1 MSPSSTPHP
10 FTAASGRRKTIV
22 VATVLAVAAAIA
34 IGGFFLARGTTP
46 PQGGGRF
53 GRGGPG
59 GPGGQPMPVGVATVA
74 TGDINVVLNG
84 LGTVTP
90 LRVVTVRAQVTGQL
104 LNVAFQ
110 EGQRVKQGDLLAE
123 IDPRPYQAQLTQYE
137 GAIARDEALLANSK
151 IDLARYQTLFEQD
164 SIAKQQ
170 LDSQRSLVHQYEGTV
185 KADQGQIDN
194 AKLNLAYSRIT
205 APVSGRVGLRV
216 VDPGNYVQAGDANG
230 VVVITQLSP
239 IDVLFTLPEDNL
251 PAVRKKLA
259 AGEKLGVD
267 AYDRAG
273 QTKLTSGALASLDN
287 LIDTSTGTV
296 KVKAE
301 FANDDEALFPNQFV
315 NVRLLLDVLHGVTV
329 IPTSALERGSDSL
342 FVYLVQPDHTVAV
355 RNIKTGVTEG
365 ERVQVVSGLTGGE
378 IVVTDGADRL
388 REGAK
393 VELPGEAP
401 TPATAANAPR
411 GQWGQGQGAQGQD
424 PSGARGQG
432 QHRRREGAG
441 DAGAPASQA
450 PGSNS
455 SDTPKNA
462 ADKNDGS
469 KKNDKKAD
477 EKKDDKTQ

>member
-1 MSPSSTPHP
+1 MSPSSTRNPLTSATP
-10 FTAASGRRKTIV
+10 RRKWTV
-22 VATVLAVAAAIA
+22 VAIVLAVAAVIV
-34 IGGFFLARGTTP
+34 IGGNFLARGTMP

-59 GPGGQPMPVGVATVA
+59 GPGGPAMPVGTSTVA
-74 TGDINVVLNG
+74 EGNINIVLNG

-90 LRVVTVRAQVTGQL
+90 LRVVTVRAQVSGQL
-104 LNVAFQ
+104 LSVAYQ

-137 GAIARDEALLANSK
+137 GALARDQALLANAK
-151 IDLARYQTLFEQD
+151 MDLARYQTLFEQD
-164 SIAKQQ
+164 SIARQQ
-170 LDSQRSLVHQYEGTV
+170 LDSQKSLVRQYEGTV

-194 AKLNLAYSRIT
+194 AKLNLTYSRIT

-216 VDPGNYVQAGDANG
+216 VDPGNYVQAGDASG
-230 VVVITQLSP
+230 VVVITQLAP

-259 AGEKLGVD
+259 AGDKLGVD

-273 QTKLTSGALASLDN
+273 QAKLASGTLASLDN

-301 FANDDEALFPNQFV
+301 FTNDDEALFPNQFV
-315 NVRLLLDVLHGVTV
+315 NVRLLLDVLHDVTV
-329 IPTSALERGSDSL
+329 IPTSALERSSDGL
-342 FVYLVQPDHTVAV
+342 FVYVVKPDHTVTV

-365 ERVQVVSGLTGGE
+365 ERVQVASGLSAGE

-401 TPATAANAPR
+401 AQVASAGNAGEPGQGQGR
-411 GQWGQGQGAQGQD
+411 GQWRQGQGQGAQGQGD
-424 PSGARGQG
+424 AQRGQG
-432 QHRRREGAG
+432 QHRRRDG
-441 DAGAPASQA
+441 DQSG
-450 PGSNS
+450 
-455 SDTPKNA
+455 
-462 ADKNDGS
+462 
-469 KKNDKKAD
+469 DKKDDGVKKDAD
-477 EKKDDKTQ
+477 KKDDKSQ

>member
-1 MSPSSTPHP
+1 
-10 FTAASGRRKTIV
+10 V
-22 VATVLAVAAAIA
+22 VAIVLAVAAAIV
-34 IGGFFLARGTTP
+34 IGGSFLARGTMP

-59 GPGGQPMPVGVATVA
+59 GPGGPAMPVGTSTVA
-74 TGDINVVLNG
+74 EGDVNIVLNG

-104 LNVAFQ
+104 LSVAFQ

-137 GAIARDEALLANSK
+137 GSLARDQALLANAK

-164 SIAKQQ
+164 SIARQQ
-170 LDSQRSLVHQYEGTV
+170 LDSQKSLVHQYEGTV
-185 KADQGQIDN
+185 KSDQGQIDN
-194 AKLNLAYSRIT
+194 AKLNLTYSRIT
-205 APVSGRVGLRV
+205 APVSGRVGLRM

-230 VVVITQLSP
+230 VVVITQLAP

-259 AGEKLGVD
+259 AGDKLSVD

-273 QTKLTSGALASLDN
+273 QTKLATGALASLDN

-301 FANDDEALFPNQFV
+301 FANEDEALFPNQFV
-315 NVRLLLDVLHGVTV
+315 NARLLLDVLRNVTV
-329 IPTSALERGSDSL
+329 IPTSALERSSDGL
-342 FVYLVQPDHTVAV
+342 FVYVVKPDHTVTV

-365 ERVQVVSGLTGGE
+365 ERVQVASGLSAGE

-401 TPATAANAPR
+401 QQMAAAGNAAPGEGQGR
-411 GQWGQGQGAQGQD
+411 GQWRQGQGQGAQGQGD
-424 PSGARGQG
+424 GQRGQG
-432 QHRRREGAG
+432 QHRGKSGEWS
-441 DAGAPASQA
+441 DGAPGKKPA
-450 PGSNS
+450 
-455 SDTPKNA
+455 T
-462 ADKNDGS
+462 DGKS
-469 KKNDKKAD
+469 GGDKKD
-477 EKKDDKTQ
+477 DKQPGGEKKDDKQQ